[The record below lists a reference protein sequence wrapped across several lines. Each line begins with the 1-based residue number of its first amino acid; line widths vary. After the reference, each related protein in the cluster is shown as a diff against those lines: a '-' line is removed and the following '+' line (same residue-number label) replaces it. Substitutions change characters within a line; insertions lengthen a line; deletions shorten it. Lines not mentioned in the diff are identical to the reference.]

1 MIGAL
6 SDRALLDAPGVVWR
20 SGLLHVTDACR
31 LSQETAQGPVVVDL
45 PDDMQRAIPKRRSEY
60 LAGRACAVLAL
71 RALNAPE
78 VVARSGRAPVWPAG
92 IAGSITH
99 TDHRVVAVAAR
110 DIRGIGVDLEPLMSP
125 RTVAEVGHLL
135 LSPADHAQRPA
146 GMDVARFCTLVFSAK
161 EATYKALSPQLA
173 DIPDFHEAQVAA
185 LTPLHLTIAFRGW
198 RIPVLH
204 GVDDGDCVTL
214 ALLPKGEMPV

>member
-6 SDRALLDAPGVVWR
+6 SDRALLTAPGVVWR
-20 SGLLHVTDACR
+20 SGLLRVTDACR
-31 LSQETAQGPVVVDL
+31 LTQETAQGPVAVDL
-45 PDDMQRAIPKRRSEY
+45 PGDMQRAVPKRRGEY
-60 LAGRACAVLAL
+60 LAGRACAALAL

-78 VVARSGRAPVWPAG
+78 VVGRKGRAPVWPAG

-99 TDHRVVAVAAR
+99 TDRRVVAVAAR
-110 DIRGIGVDLEPLMSP
+110 DVRAIGVDLEPLMSP
-125 RTVAEVGHLL
+125 RTVAEITHLL

-146 GMDVARFCTLVFSAK
+146 DMDAARFVTLVFSAK
-161 EATYKALSPQLA
+161 ESVYKALSPQLA
-173 DIPDFHEAQVAA
+173 DIPDFHEARVTA
-185 LTPLHLTIAFRGW
+185 LTSHHLTIAFRDW

-214 ALLPKGEMPV
+214 ALLP